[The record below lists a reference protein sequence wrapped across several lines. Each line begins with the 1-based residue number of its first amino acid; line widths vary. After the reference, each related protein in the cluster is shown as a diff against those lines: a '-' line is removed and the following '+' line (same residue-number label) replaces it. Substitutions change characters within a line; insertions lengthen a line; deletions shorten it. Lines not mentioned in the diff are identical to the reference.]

1 MFISSAAH
9 LSPSAIFAQMLSVF
23 LRIPCFTFFHRWEL
37 QKRKNAA
44 TIRSASRDPAKKK
57 KKKLMVR
64 EQHMEGRDSGI
75 ACLGKQGQKRT
86 AETKRHMELLN
97 LTTVFI

>member
-44 TIRSASRDPAKKK
+44 TIRSASGDPAKKK
-57 KKKLMVR
+57 KKKVNGQRAAYGGKGQWDCLFG
-64 EQHMEGRDSGI
+64 ETGTEKDS
-75 ACLGKQGQKRT
+75 
-86 AETKRHMELLN
+86 
-97 LTTVFI
+97 